1 MIEVVDRVPTYPGRV
16 KLVPVAGQENTY
28 DMIRAD
34 EPIVEGTP
42 INKVLFDSITNV
54 EEAIL
59 GVSNWTMG
67 ADGRYKQT
75 VSVPIV
81 EANSKIV
88 IVDCNLTFDD
98 ADAKKE
104 VLSAWALTSV
114 NEADQSDGA
123 LTFYARAVPAVSI
136 PIFVGVM

>member
-1 MIEVVDRVPTYPGRV
+1 MIEVLDRVPKYPGRV
-16 KLVPVAGQENTY
+16 KLAPVAGQANTY

-54 EEAIL
+54 AEAIL
-59 GVSNWTMG
+59 GVSNWTPG

-81 EANSKIV
+81 KTNSKIV
-88 IVDCNLTFDD
+88 IVDCNLDTDD
-98 ADAKKE
+98 MDARAE
-104 VLSAWALTSV
+104 VLAAWAWPSA
-114 NEADQSDGA
+114 NEADQSDGS
-123 LTFYARAVPAVSI
+123 LTFYADELPTVSI